1 MVLNDDVLN
10 IIYSYLP
17 VKFQLMTQK
26 RDLVSKIIS
35 YLPIQDKMML
45 NKQYYNSVEKDIVIK
60 NKNKNSFYIN
70 IVKKNNHSLLTKY
83 IVREKIENW
92 FKKKKHYFENNV
104 FNNFISLLEHVSIRY
119 KANQT
124 RLIINDLSK
133 NNMLN
138 KNKHKNKIYKN
149 IIWS

>member
-1 MVLNDDVLN
+1 MVVLNDDVLC

-17 VKFQLMTQK
+17 VKFQLMTQQS
-26 RDLVSKIIS
+26 DLVSKIIS

-60 NKNKNSFYIN
+60 NKNSFYIHL
-70 IVKKNNHSLLTKY
+70 VKENNQSLLTKY
-83 IVREKIENW
+83 IAREKIENW
-92 FKKKKHYFENNV
+92 FKKKKYYLNNYV
-104 FNNFISLLEHVSIRY
+104 FNNFISLLEHVSIQY

-124 RLIINDLSK
+124 RLIINDLYK

-138 KNKHKNKIYKN
+138 KHKHKNKIYKN
-149 IIWS
+149 II

>member
-1 MVLNDDVLN
+1 MVVLNDDVLC

-60 NKNKNSFYIN
+60 NKNSFYID
-70 IVKKNNHSLLTKY
+70 IIKKNNHLLLTKY

-104 FNNFISLLEHVSIRY
+104 FKNFISLLEHVSIRY

-124 RLIINDLSK
+124 RLIINNLSK

>member
-1 MVLNDDVLN
+1 MVVLNDDVLC

-26 RDLVSKIIS
+26 SDLVSKIIS

-60 NKNKNSFYIN
+60 NKNGFYIN

-83 IVREKIENW
+83 IVREKIEHW
-92 FKKKKHYFENNV
+92 FKKKKHYFQNNV

-124 RLIINDLSK
+124 RLIINDLCK
-133 NNMLN
+133 YNMLN
-138 KNKHKNKIYKN
+138 KNKHKHKIYKN